1 MFFYYFILNLYYI
14 SDLWTAPSEAREHAK
29 SNGMVRNSCEVS
41 RAVNMV
47 STPRHRCQHFT
58 NLSTNTVITPDKVS
72 THTHWARAV
81 KTLAK
86 SPLRLQ
92 WLRIWRDLD
101 FSLDSII
108 WSAYSGWW
116 QLAAVHLNWFHTAHQ
131 LVIVGLTVD
140 NGESGYYIRNRLD
153 STLDFD
159 RHLWYLA
166 SKPH

>member
-1 MFFYYFILNLYYI
+1 MIFCDFILNHYHI

-29 SNGMVRNSCEVS
+29 SNGMVRNPCEVS

-72 THTHWARAV
+72 THTHRGQAV

-86 SPLRLQ
+86 SPLKLQ
-92 WLRIWRDLD
+92 WLRMWRDLD
-101 FSLDSII
+101 YSLESII
-108 WSAYSGWW
+108 WSAYLGWW

-131 LVIVGLTVD
+131 LVIVGLKFD
-140 NGESGYYIRNRLD
+140 NGEPGYYIRNRLD
-153 STLDFD
+153 SG
-159 RHLWYLA
+159 
-166 SKPH
+166 

>member
-1 MFFYYFILNLYYI
+1 MIFCDFILNHYHI

-29 SNGMVRNSCEVS
+29 SNGMVRNPCEVS

-72 THTHWARAV
+72 THTHRARAV
-81 KTLAK
+81 KTL
-86 SPLRLQ
+86 RLQ
-92 WLRIWRDLD
+92 WLRMWRDLD
-101 FSLDSII
+101 YSLESII

-131 LVIVGLTVD
+131 LVKMLGSTVAIAVPVQWWILNGRVG
-140 NGESGYYIRNRLD
+140 
-153 STLDFD
+153 
-159 RHLWYLA
+159 A
-166 SKPH
+166 

>member
-1 MFFYYFILNLYYI
+1 
-14 SDLWTAPSEAREHAK
+14 
-29 SNGMVRNSCEVS
+29 MVRNPCEVS

-72 THTHWARAV
+72 THTHRGQAV

-86 SPLRLQ
+86 SPLKLQ
-92 WLRIWRDLD
+92 WLRMWRDLD
-101 FSLDSII
+101 YSLESII

-131 LVIVGLTVD
+131 LVIVGLKFD
-140 NGESGYYIRNRLD
+140 NGEPGYYIRNRLD
-153 STLDFD
+153 STLNF
-159 RHLWYLA
+159 WSTPLA
-166 SKPH
+166 SGFKALTRDCINAEFFSRQSGLEFPGSWEIIV